1 MQTKQKKRNPKSKL
15 KDEMG
20 VIQNFQNVLDLREKF
35 FSILISGAKYKAK
48 YGKRLK
54 ILSLQ

>member
-1 MQTKQKKRNPKSKL
+1 
-15 KDEMG
+15 MG
-20 VIQNFQNVLDLREKF
+20 VIQNFQNVLDLRKNF